1 MVNPTRGS
9 AFKFACHVCRDSR
22 MEHARLERK
31 RPAEDVY
38 IPDEWAL
45 IPFNPSVIPDEERAL
60 VSIVQGSL
68 GMATRTTTSSRPSA
82 LSRRKARDQR
92 TSAGTALAAWSSARL
107 DDRVKLMELLK
118 TILSLPRASG

>member
-1 MVNPTRGS
+1 MP
-9 AFKFACHVCRDSR
+9 
-22 MEHARLERK
+22 ERLERK
-31 RPAEDVY
+31 RPADDDPVY

-82 LSRRKARDQR
+82 LSRRNARDQR